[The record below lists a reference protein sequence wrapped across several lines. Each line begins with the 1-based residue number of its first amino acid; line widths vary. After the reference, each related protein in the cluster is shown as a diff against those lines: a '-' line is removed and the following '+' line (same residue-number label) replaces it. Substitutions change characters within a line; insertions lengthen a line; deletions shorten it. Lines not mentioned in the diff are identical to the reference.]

1 MTNHSIDPNM
11 TLGHVALT
19 VSDLDRSIEFYRE
32 VLGFQVRSSAEGE
45 AHLGAGGE
53 DIVVLHENPQ
63 ARRVRG
69 TSGLYHF
76 AVLVP
81 SRVELARSLKRLSAT
96 QWPVQGFADHLVSEA
111 IYLPD
116 PDSNGIEIYRDRPR
130 SEWPRLNGQIRMA
143 SDPLDLDGLMSE
155 LEGRAEAWTGLHPQT
170 VLGHMHLHVGNLPQ
184 ANAFYGDAI
193 GLDLITR
200 FGSSALFMSAG
211 GYHHH
216 LGLNTWAGV
225 NNRSRR
231 IIGLRYLPKLP
242 KPDDVGAIADR
253 VRENGGAIEETE
265 RRALRDPFQNGGV
278 DGSIAR
284 SSISSGRLLFLQIK
298 RHIDDHARVPEA
310 AALIDERQLEQPR
323 GLVVQQVLP
332 AMRRD
337 ELWQYDRRA

>member
-1 MTNHSIDPNM
+1 MTTHSIDPNM

-19 VSDLDRSIEFYRE
+19 VSNLDRSIEFYRD
-32 VLGFQVRSSAEGE
+32 VLGFTVRSDENGE

-81 SRVELARSLKRLSAT
+81 SRVELAKSLKRLTET

-116 PDSNGIEIYRDRPR
+116 PDGNGIEIYRDRPR
-130 SEWPRLNGQIRMA
+130 SEWPSLNGRIRMA
-143 SDPLDLDGLMSE
+143 TDPLDLDGILAE
-155 LEGRAEAWTGLHPQT
+155 LDGNDEAWTGLNPQT

-184 ANAFYGDAI
+184 ANAFYGDVI

-200 FGSSALFMSAG
+200 FGNSALFMSAG

-225 NNRSRR
+225 GAPPQPTDA
-231 IIGLRYLPKLP
+231 IGLRYFTMKLP
-242 KPDDVGAIADR
+242 KPDEVGAIADR
-253 VRENGGAIEETE
+253 ARNNGRTIEE
-265 RRALRDPFQNGGV
+265 RDDGLLVRDPFENGV
-278 DGSIAR
+278 LLTTPPPR
-284 SSISSGRLLFLQIK
+284 SS
-298 RHIDDHARVPEA
+298 
-310 AALIDERQLEQPR
+310 
-323 GLVVQQVLP
+323 
-332 AMRRD
+332 
-337 ELWQYDRRA
+337 